1 MTSALPEKHRIIA
14 FASACIHTEIEPI
27 STTEIILHLMNH
39 WKTQTFSIVL
49 ILTTALAPSVS
60 LFSQNSSDQA
70 VLTVGEEAVP
80 LTDFQHIFLKNN
92 RDSVITQSAL
102 DEYVELFVNFKLK
115 VQAAEALGM
124 DTSETFLRELAGY
137 RTQLARPY
145 MTNNELLQDLVRQAW
160 ERKQEEVRAR
170 HILINCSADASP
182 ADTLR
187 AWKRADAL
195 RQRVVNGEDFE
206 SVARSKAGSEDPSVK
221 DNGGDLGWFTA
232 FQMVYPFEEAAYT
245 TPVGAV
251 SPIVRTRYG
260 YHFLEVTGRRDARG
274 EIRTAH
280 IMVRTREGAS
290 ADELAQAESRIGQ
303 IHDLLG
309 KGLAWEEL
317 AMKMSEDASTSAK
330 AGELPWFGTGKMV
343 EEFENAAFSLNEDG
357 EISAPFQT
365 SYGWHI
371 VKRLEYKA
379 PPSFEASKRELEKK
393 VSRDSRSE
401 LTRASFIENLKTEY
415 AFTVNAAVLKALKRY
430 ASKQDSVFYPGHPWT
445 NVPEKEAS
453 KTLLTLA
460 GQSAKAS
467 DFINHLNES
476 KVRNLNRSMESIIDE
491 ELRQWSEGVLLDYED
506 GQLESKH
513 DDFRLLMEEYHDG
526 ILLFELTD
534 EKVWTRAVKD
544 TSGLEAFHE
553 ANKANFMWDT
563 RVSAQ
568 IFTCADAKVVKA
580 VQKGIKKSADL
591 SALQREIN
599 QDNTTALRWEE
610 GMYSAGNNNWADQV
624 LATSQS
630 GALSLNS
637 KGPTFVQYTGGGDEL
652 ILVHVREIRQPEPK
666 TLAEA
671 RGQVIAAYQD
681 FLEAEWI
688 RDMRSSTPVEINR
701 SLLHSLAN

>member
-1 MTSALPEKHRIIA
+1 
-14 FASACIHTEIEPI
+14 
-27 STTEIILHLMNH
+27 MNH
-39 WKTQTFSIVL
+39 WKYFSTSALLMIAAA
-49 ILTTALAPSVS
+49 LTPSVS
-60 LFSQNSSDQA
+60 LLSQDNTDQV
-70 VLTVGEEAVP
+70 VLIVGDEAVP
-80 LTDFQHIFLKNN
+80 LADFQHIFLKNN
-92 RDSVITQSAL
+92 RDSVITASAI
-102 DEYVELFVNFKLK
+102 DEYVELFINFKLK
-115 VQAAEALGM
+115 VQAAESLGL
-124 DTSETFLRELAGY
+124 DTSATFLKELAGY

-145 MTNNELLQDLVRQAW
+145 MTNNDLLQDLVRQAW

-170 HILINCSADASP
+170 HILISCSADASP

-187 AWKRADAL
+187 SWKRADAL
-195 RQRVVNGEDFE
+195 RKRVINGEEFE
-206 SVARSKAGSEDPSVK
+206 AVARSKAGSEDPSVK

-232 FQMVYPFEEAAYT
+232 FQMVYPFEEAAYNT
-245 TPVGAV
+245 AVGEV

-260 YHFLEVTGRRDARG
+260 YHFLEVTGRRPARG
-274 EIRTAH
+274 EIRSAH

-290 ADELAQAESRIGQ
+290 AEELAQAESRIGQ

-343 EEFENAAFSLNEDG
+343 EEFENAAFSLKEDG
-357 EISAPFQT
+357 EISPPFQT

-401 LTRASFIENLKTEY
+401 LTRASFVENLKSEY
-415 AFTVNAAVLKALKRY
+415 AFTVNATGLKTLKRY
-430 ASKQDSVFYPGHPWT
+430 ASKQDSVFHPGHPWN
-445 NVPEKEAS
+445 NVPEREGS
-453 KTLLTLA
+453 KTLITLA
-460 GQSAKAS
+460 GQSATAA
-467 DFINHLNES
+467 DFVNQLNAR
-476 KVRNLNRSMESIIDE
+476 KVRNLNRSIESIIDDE
-491 ELRQWSEGVLLDYED
+491 FRQWSEDVLLDYED
-506 GQLESKH
+506 EQLESKH

-544 TSGLEAFHE
+544 TSGLEAFHNGHKE
-553 ANKANFMWDT
+553 NFMWDT

-568 IFTCADAKVVKA
+568 IFTCSDAKVVKS
-580 VQKGIKKSADL
+580 VQKGIKKGVDL
-591 SALQREIN
+591 SELQREIN
-599 QDNTTALRWEE
+599 LDNTTALRWEQ

-624 LATSQS
+624 LEASQA
-630 GALSLNS
+630 GTLNLNP
-637 KGPTFVQYTGGGDEL
+637 KGPSFVQYPGGGEEL
-652 ILVHVREIRQPEPK
+652 ILIHIREIRQPEPK

-688 RDMRSSTPVEINR
+688 QEMRSTTRVEVNR
-701 SLLHSLAN
+701 ELLHSLAN